1 MIRPTPAER
10 SPGCFLELLLL
21 NSHVYMEFHAMRRC
35 NRYSCVGEADQFCLK
50 VSRGERYQ
58 WIWRQLG
65 RLAG

>member
-21 NSHVYMEFHAMRRC
+21 NSHVYMKFHAMRRC

-50 VSRGERYQ
+50 VTRGERY
-58 WIWRQLG
+58 
-65 RLAG
+65 